1 MGINPRLLSRS
12 LCATQTWTWKL
23 LKLVKMNPQI
33 VRLSQSAT
41 QKSTS
46 GSVFSKTEKKAGLFI
61 HVYKKEKEKKTSL
74 ASLFQ

>member
-1 MGINPRLLSRS
+1 
-12 LCATQTWTWKL
+12 
-23 LKLVKMNPQI
+23 MNPQI